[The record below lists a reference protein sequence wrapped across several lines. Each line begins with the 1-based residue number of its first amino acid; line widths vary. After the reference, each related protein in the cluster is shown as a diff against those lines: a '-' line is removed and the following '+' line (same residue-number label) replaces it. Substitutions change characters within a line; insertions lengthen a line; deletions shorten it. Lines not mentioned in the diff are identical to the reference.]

1 MKQGN
6 IEDKKAKRKREA
18 VYGVLGFAV
27 LQLVCAIAFGSLCF
41 VPDAPQ
47 GVFWCFLVLAVICL
61 LLIIPAL
68 FALKERFKEIE
79 GGELDV
85 AGKY

>member
-1 MKQGN
+1 MKHES
-6 IEDKKAKRKREA
+6 IEEKKAKRKKEA
-18 VYGVLGFAV
+18 VYGILGFAA
-27 LQLVCAIAFGSLCF
+27 LQVVCAGAFGSLCF
-41 VPDAPQ
+41 IPDAPK

-61 LLIIPAL
+61 LLIVPAL

-79 GGELDV
+79 GGEMDA

>member
-1 MKQGN
+1 MKQES
-6 IEDKKAKRKREA
+6 IKETKAKRKKEA
-18 VYGVLGFAV
+18 VYGILGFAA
-27 LQLVCAIAFGSLCF
+27 LQIVCAVAFGSLCF
-41 VPDAPQ
+41 IPNIPK

-61 LLIIPAL
+61 LLIVPAL
-68 FALKERFKEIE
+68 RVLKERFKEIE